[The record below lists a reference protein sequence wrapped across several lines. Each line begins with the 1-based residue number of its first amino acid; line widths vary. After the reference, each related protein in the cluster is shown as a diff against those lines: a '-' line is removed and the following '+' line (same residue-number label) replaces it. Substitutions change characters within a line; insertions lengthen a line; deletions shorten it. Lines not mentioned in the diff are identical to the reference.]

1 LASAIVNIPCAEN
14 SRLDSVEFVIAPP
27 TRLVSVNW
35 PELWRYRE
43 LFIVMAWRDIAVR
56 YKQTVL
62 GFAWAILQPLINMV
76 LFTVIFNR
84 IAHITS
90 GNPNIPYPIFVYVGL
105 LFWQFYS
112 STLTNASNSMV
123 TNASIIQ
130 KVYFPRLIIPATA
143 ASTALVDTGIASLIL
158 AGMMLYYHVYPAPLG
173 ILLIPPM
180 LLIAVLSAMGL
191 GMFLAA
197 VNVKYRDVRHA
208 LPFFI
213 QMLMYITP
221 VIYPAGLLVKYP
233 LVRLFVLWLNPISGV
248 ITTARATLLQ
258 DGAFD
263 PALLAA
269 AGLMSLVFF
278 AGGLYYFRNT
288 ERYFADIA

>member
-1 LASAIVNIPCAEN
+1 
-14 SRLDSVEFVIAPP
+14 LDSVEFVIAPP